1 MTNNIKRLYM
11 KRSRISKVRL
21 NPLFV
26 NRFFKPAIQSMTTM
40 PPLESRGNR
49 PLKMKFEDQLRALV
63 FFHMEEHTSAQH
75 LLQVLEQDG
84 FAREF
89 IAPDGG
95 IKKSSFAEANRHR
108 GLEQFMHVYKDLQ
121 AQALHI
127 LPDRHEELGKLV
139 AIDGSLIDATLS
151 MHWADYRK
159 KSNKAKVHVGFDI
172 NRAIPR
178 KVYLS
183 DGKGAERPFV
193 EQILD
198 PGQTGVL
205 DRGYQSHQR
214 FDRWQENDIWFLC
227 RIKASTKKAVIAAN
241 SVPADSY
248 VFFDA
253 EVLLGTPNVNQTE
266 QPVRLVGYKAAGVKY
281 WVATNRRDLTA
292 EQIAQAYKLRWDIE
306 NFFGWW
312 KRHLKVYHLIS
323 RSFHGMMVQ
332 ILAGLITYL
341 LLAIHCQENFQEKV
355 SIKRVREL
363 RIMIQNELRHTG
375 WERPAVSSND
385 PPRNHHPPHAKT

>member
-1 MTNNIKRLYM
+1 
-11 KRSRISKVRL
+11 
-21 NPLFV
+21 
-26 NRFFKPAIQSMTTM
+26 
-40 PPLESRGNR
+40 
-49 PLKMKFEDQLRALV
+49 
-63 FFHMEEHTSAQH
+63 
-75 LLQVLEQDG
+75 
-84 FAREF
+84 
-89 IAPDGG
+89 
-95 IKKSSFAEANRHR
+95 
-108 GLEQFMHVYKDLQ
+108 
-121 AQALHI
+121 
-127 LPDRHEELGKLV
+127 
-139 AIDGSLIDATLS
+139 
-151 MHWADYRK
+151 
-159 KSNKAKVHVGFDI
+159 VGFDI

-193 EQILD
+193 EQLLD

-214 FDRWQENDIWFLC
+214 FDRWQENDIRFLC
-227 RIKASTKKAVIAAN
+227 RIKASTRKAVIAAS
-241 SVPADSY
+241 SVPADSH

-253 EVLLGTPNVNQTE
+253 EVLLGTPGVNQTE
-266 QPVRLVGYKAAGVKY
+266 RPLRLVGYKAAGVKY

-292 EQIAQAYKLRWDIE
+292 EQIAEAYKLRWDIE

-323 RSFHGMMVQ
+323 RTFHGMMVQ

-363 RIMIQNELRHTG
+363 RITIQNELRHTG
-375 WERPAVSSND
+375 HEDPAVSSND
-385 PPRNHHPPHAKT
+385 PPTNHHPPYAKT